1 MAKRSKYFLVFL
13 LLMFSAKGFSQPKM
27 LSIWNMNSDSTPI
40 HIQSSRFIFSSS
52 KLLVKIPKNFVI
64 AGICSPETY
73 KMGIGFFC
81 KKELE
86 LDRITP
92 VPVRFRLGSLE
103 YVNWLEKKPNALN
116 NGRWGAHHL
125 FASRHNLFSFLFD
138 HLFCPGQADDGW
150 NASWHDAIRSFE
162 GFVCMMHYSW
172 AMFGA

>member
-1 MAKRSKYFLVFL
+1 MVYSYILKAGFFSKIALYIKNNAVNLGRKFLVMAKRSKYFLVFL

-86 LDRITP
+86 LYRITP
-92 VPVRFRLGSLE
+92 LHVRFRLGSLE
-103 YVNWLEKKPNALN
+103 YVNWLEKKPNALY
-116 NGRWGAHHL
+116 NGR
-125 FASRHNLFSFLFD
+125 
-138 HLFCPGQADDGW
+138 
-150 NASWHDAIRSFE
+150 
-162 GFVCMMHYSW
+162 
-172 AMFGA
+172 